1 MKKCILSAKGQL
13 RLIGDRCHLSW
24 WKEKVNYP
32 TEDRLQ
38 QKEKTQRFLFEK
50 AGDNK
55 DIFISTVLIVEAIRY
70 FLSAVRT
77 FL

>member
-38 QKEKTQRFLFEK
+38 QKEKEYLYRETNALFYEQEE
-50 AGDNK
+50 
-55 DIFISTVLIVEAIRY
+55 FAIW
-70 FLSAVRT
+70 
-77 FL
+77 

>member
-13 RLIGDRCHLSW
+13 RLIGDSCHLSW

-38 QKEKTQRFLFEK
+38 QKEKDT
-50 AGDNK
+50 
-55 DIFISTVLIVEAIRY
+55 EA
-70 FLSAVRT
+70 SG
-77 FL
+77 

>member
-13 RLIGDRCHLSW
+13 RLIGDRCHLSC

-38 QKEKTQRFLFEK
+38 QKEKDT
-50 AGDNK
+50 
-55 DIFISTVLIVEAIRY
+55 EA
-70 FLSAVRT
+70 SG
-77 FL
+77 

>member
-1 MKKCILSAKGQL
+1 MKKAKTSAKGQL

-38 QKEKTQRFLFEK
+38 QKEKEYLYRETNALFYEQK
-50 AGDNK
+50 E
-55 DIFISTVLIVEAIRY
+55 FAIW
-70 FLSAVRT
+70 
-77 FL
+77 